1 MGKKSTTQK
10 TPERAFV
17 TVKLK
22 DGMASVP
29 DVKDGKVG
37 DLTVCEYV
45 TSLPEGKLVEQVI
58 SLGEQFKDF
67 KDFFSTHVEW
77 IHELRSRIPSRG
89 YACKIALVDADGNE
103 TLYSWSQFCLKTFGV
118 SARWVSKLMA
128 NYQGMAEQPDIDEP
142 EVADEDGEGKK
153 NETPLAESRRHLE
166 ETEEELETTRTQT
179 SNLRHELG
187 NILSKIEDFRKGEI
201 AAEELYRAADA
212 CRFRVVPPHLAGRDM
227 ETSDESFDQIGT
239 GDLLKELDEA
249 AAKGAAVGGDE

>member
-10 TPERAFV
+10 TSERAFV

-22 DGMASVP
+22 DRMAAVP
-29 DVKDGKVG
+29 EVRDGKVG

-58 SLGEQFKDF
+58 SLGKQFKDF
-67 KDFFSTHVEW
+67 KDFFAAHVEW

-89 YACKIALVDADGNE
+89 YACKINLVDADDN
-103 TLYSWSQFCLKTFGV
+103 TKSLSWSEFCLEIFGV

-128 NYQGMAEQPDIDEP
+128 NYQGMADQPDIDQP
-142 EVADEDGEGKK
+142 EVTDEGGDGEKK
-153 NETPLAESRRHLE
+153 ESPLAESRRHLE
-166 ETEEELETTRTQT
+166 ETEGELETTRTQT

-187 NILSKIEDFRKGEI
+187 NILSKIEDFRKGKI
-201 AAEELYRAADA
+201 AAGELHRAADA
-212 CRFRVVPPHLAGRDM
+212 CRLRVVPPHVAGRDM

-239 GDLLKELDEA
+239 DELLEELEEVV
-249 AAKGAAVGGDE
+249 AKGAAVGGDK